1 MNPRRVAALTRRIVA
16 QFRRDRRTL
25 ALLFVVPIAITALLG
40 WVLRDQQQPATRAVI
55 VNLDAAAGERVAN
68 ALVTAAGGSG
78 GSAGGVAGLAGIQ
91 IVERPADEV
100 AARVA
105 LSDDRADL
113 AVIIP
118 AGFGAA
124 MLTGGQPTLTLITQG
139 LNPAADGSH
148 LGAFQRALTDAIGAL
163 APPAAS
169 VRVPRLVHATV
180 FGSPNADA
188 LETLAPVFIGYFA
201 YFFVFILTGVSFLRE
216 RIGGTL
222 ERLLATPITKAEIVL
237 GYSLGFGIFAT
248 LQVLLLLAFS
258 LMDVAIP
265 SLGPLPAF
273 HVGLGIVSAGSP
285 LLAFLI
291 ALVLALGAVSLG
303 IFLSTF
309 ARTELQVLQFI
320 PIVIVPQGLLAGIF
334 WPIDTLPTILQPF
347 SRLLPLTYA
356 VEALRSVM
364 IAGAGLASATVRL
377 DLAVLT
383 AIAAFFVVLAAFT
396 IRREVA

>member
-16 QFRRDRRTL
+16 QFRRDPRTL

-55 VNLDAAAGERVAN
+55 VNMDAAAGVRVAN
-68 ALVTAAGGSG
+68 ALATAARGTGSG
-78 GSAGGVAGLAGIQ
+78 AGGGRAIE
-91 IVERPADEV
+91 IVEGPQDES
-100 AARVA
+100 AARA
-105 LSDDRADL
+105 LLSDNRADL
-113 AVIIP
+113 AVVVP

-124 MLTGGQPTLTLITQG
+124 IAAGGQPTLTVITQG
-139 LNPAADGSH
+139 LNPATDGSH
-148 LGAFQRALTDAIGAL
+148 MAAFQRALIDAIGAL
-163 APPAAS
+163 APSAVS
-169 VRVPRLVHATV
+169 IRVPRLVHATV
-180 FGSPNADA
+180 FGSPDADA
-188 LETLAPVFIGYFA
+188 LDTLAPVFIGYFA

-248 LQVLLLLAFS
+248 LQVIVLLAFS
-258 LMDVAIP
+258 LMDLAVP

-285 LLAFLI
+285 LLAFLV

-309 ARTELQVLQFI
+309 ARTELQILQFI
-320 PIVIVPQGLLAGIF
+320 PVVIVPQGLLAGIF
-334 WPIDTLPTILQPF
+334 WPIDTLPSILQPF

-383 AIAAFFVVLAAFT
+383 GIAALFVVLAALT